1 MATKA
6 FSRCG
11 ATSTSSAAARLESL
25 IREVVPFAGDLV
37 RNIKGVRVSQ
47 DLFDDLA
54 ADAADRDV
62 AIAAEGATRLPSAA
76 PLISRPFDY
85 GTVLTYPFVPHNWQA
100 TRYSDGLAYGV
111 WYGAL
116 ELETTVFE
124 TVYHWHRFVMD
135 SFPALDRAIA
145 GERRVFN
152 VRCDAVLI
160 DLRRAAEPRLVDRH
174 DYRFTWQ
181 VGRYLWER
189 SQSGLLAPSAR
200 AAGSSAAILR
210 PEALSE
216 VRDLCFLTYR
226 MRPGV
231 DAVSVERVPGTAW
244 LELRPSALA

>member
-1 MATKA
+1 VEA
-6 FSRCG
+6 
-11 ATSTSSAAARLESL
+11 L
-25 IREVVPFAGDLV
+25 IREAVAFAGDLV

-62 AIAAEGATRLPSAA
+62 AIAAEGATRKPSAA
-76 PLISRPFDY
+76 PLITRPFDY
-85 GTVLTYPFVPHNWQA
+85 GAVITYPFVPHNWQA

-116 ELETTVFE
+116 ELETTVYE

-135 SFPALDRAIA
+135 SFAALDRSIA
-145 GERRVFN
+145 GERRVFS
-152 VRCDAVLI
+152 VRCDAILI
-160 DLRRAAEPRLVDRH
+160 DLRRADEPRLTDRR

-189 SQSGLLAPSAR
+189 AQSGVLAPSAR
-200 AAGSSAAILR
+200 TVGTSAALFR

-216 VRDLCFLTYR
+216 VRDVCFLTYR
-226 MRPGV
+226 MNPAEDLVVAERAPG
-231 DAVSVERVPGTAW
+231 APW
-244 LELRPSALA
+244 LRIRPSALA